1 MVKLQW
7 IACGLVMA
15 VALPAAGAETTDV
28 VASQNLSID
37 RGKEKPGKRANI
49 HPKDASENIKSPL
62 DRFVM
67 LRFDSEA
74 FDQDVRRAALE
85 LEPVTFDGD
94 QPMRFRVYAVRDGD
108 PEDEQFEEDTYDPSA
123 EGTIADP
130 GRESLIDTRQLLAI
144 GTFNAEKGKTVQ
156 FTSTALVQ
164 LIRADRNGTV
174 TLVITRDSE
183 GKENSTFAPRKSK
196 TPPKLILQLAETED
210 AGDAEE

>member
-1 MVKLQW
+1 MVKFQW

-15 VALPAAGAETTDV
+15 VALSATGAETTDV
-28 VASQNLSID
+28 VASQNLSIN
-37 RGKEKPGKRANI
+37 RGKDKPGKKASV

-74 FDQDVRRAALE
+74 FDKDVRRAALQ

-108 PEDEQFEEDTYDPSA
+108 AEDEQFEEDTYDPSA
-123 EGTIADP
+123 EGTLFDP
-130 GRESLIDTRQLLAI
+130 GRELMLDTRQLLAI

-156 FTSTALVQ
+156 FTSGALVQ

-174 TLVITRDSE
+174 TLVITRDTE
-183 GKENSTFAPRKSK
+183 GKENSTFAPRKTK
-196 TPPKLILQLAETED
+196 TPPTLILQLA
-210 AGDAEE
+210 DAEEEADAEE